1 MTADENSPFLRF
13 VGIEDLRSE
22 EGTGSAAIHVEPHH
36 LQAAGR
42 VHGGLLAVLADTACY
57 RAVRS
62 LLGPGE
68 STTTIE
74 LKINYLEGTS
84 SGNLTATAR
93 VISNRNRLVVTE
105 VEVTGADGRTV
116 AQGLST
122 YLIFRY

>member
-1 MTADENSPFLRF
+1 MFADEDSPFLRF
-13 VGIEDLRSE
+13 VGIEDIQSQD
-22 EGTGSAAIHVEPHH
+22 GIGSAAIYVESHH

-62 LLGPGE
+62 LLRPRE

-74 LKINYLEGTS
+74 LKMNYLEGTD
-84 SGNLTATAR
+84 SGKLTATAS

-105 VEVTGADGRTV
+105 VGVADADGRT
-116 AQGLST
+116 
-122 YLIFRY
+122 